1 MALKDQLVKFGYG
14 EAVKASTAAG
24 HISFATDTRQI
35 FVGDGENA
43 VAYAG
48 NVKNATFANQK
59 LTITYNNGDAD
70 AVLDFSDVASAE
82 GVNSLLATL
91 RTSINAN
98 ARAIEN
104 IDASYKAGDTSVLN
118 AAKKYA
124 DDKDASV
131 RADFAKADASLNERL
146 QVIETAV
153 GDGGNVDTRIEAA
166 VNALDSSVEDA
177 DVSNFVT
184 VKVEQTAGK
193 LTGLTVST
201 TDVAS
206 ASVLADVKAIAEA
219 AATAEAFNTYKTSN
233 DSSVSAN
240 RTAIGEVST
249 SLNNHINNTTVHITA
264 QERTDWNQA
273 KSDIDAFM
281 TLAEG
286 ETLNGAL
293 DSLKE
298 LQDFI
303 TSEADAADKLVKD
316 LSDVSTRAEKGISDA
331 AAAQST
337 ANEALAL
344 GNAAATQADFN
355 TYKESNNAEVAKKAD
370 KTQVASDIAAAEGRA
385 AQDASNKAN
394 AAETAAKAYADAIKV
409 NGKEQSG
416 QNITISGADISVG
429 GTDSAYAG
437 QSISFAIKS
446 LEDGV
451 SEAKA
456 AGVQTLDVENG
467 NPYVTLKNGNN
478 KGAVTLVVKKV
489 ALADA
494 SESNTGLAD
503 AYDVKT
509 SIAAA
514 KSEVV
519 GASGDASTANTVYGA
534 KKYAADAIDAAQLRW
549 NAL

>member
-14 EAVKASTAAG
+14 EAAKASTAAG

-59 LTITYNNGDAD
+59 LTISYNNGNAD

-104 IDASYKAGDTSVLN
+104 LDASYKAGDTSVLN

-166 VNALDSSVEDA
+166 VNALDSSVEGA

-184 VKVEQTAGK
+184 VKVEQLDGK

-206 ASVLADVKAIAEA
+206 ADALAKVKATADA
-219 AATAEAFNTYKTSN
+219 AATNEAFEAYKSSNNTA
-233 DSSVSAN
+233 VAAN
-240 RTAIGEVST
+240 ASAIGEVST
-249 SLNNHINNTTVHITA
+249 RLNGHVVDTNIHITA
-264 QERTDWNQA
+264 QERTDWNAA
-273 KSDIDAFM
+273 KSAIDAF
-281 TLAEG
+281 
-286 ETLNGAL
+286 L
-293 DSLKE
+293 DENAVSDTVVNTLKE
-298 LQDFI
+298 IQEYI
-303 TSEADAADKLVKD
+303 TKDGSAAADMLEAINNAQDTADQAV
-316 LSDVSTRAEKGISDA
+316 SDA

-337 ANEALAL
+337 ADDALAL
-344 GNAAATQADFN
+344 GQAAATQADFN
-355 TYKESNNAEVAKKAD
+355 KYVQDNNAEVAKKAD
-370 KTQVASDIAAAEGRA
+370 KTQVASDIAAAESRA

-409 NGKEQSG
+409 NGKAQSA

-446 LEDGV
+446 LEASV

-467 NPYVTLKNGNN
+467 DPYVTLKNGNN

-494 SESNTGLAD
+494 SDSNTGLAD

-534 KKYAADAIDAAQLRW
+534 KKYADDAIDAAQLRW

>member
-14 EAVKASTAAG
+14 EAAKASTAAG

-59 LTITYNNGDAD
+59 LTISYNNGNAD

-104 IDASYKAGDTSVLN
+104 LDASYKAGDTSVLN

-166 VNALDSSVEDA
+166 VNALDSSVEGA

-184 VKVEQTAGK
+184 VKVEQTDGK

-206 ASVLADVKAIAEA
+206 ADALAKVKATADA
-219 AATAEAFNTYKTSN
+219 AATNEAFNAYKTSN

-249 SLNNHINNTTVHITA
+249 RLNGHVVDTDIHITA
-264 QERTDWNQA
+264 QERSDWNAA
-273 KSDIDAFM
+273 KSAIDTFLDDASLTGDVID
-281 TLAEG
+281 TLAEIQ
-286 ETLNGAL
+286 
-293 DSLKE
+293 SY
-298 LQDFI
+298 I
-303 TSEADAADKLVKD
+303 TSDASAADKLVKD

-337 ANEALAL
+337 ANDALAL
-344 GNAAATQADFN
+344 GEAAATQADFN
-355 TYKESNNAEVAKKAD
+355 KYVQDNNAEVAKKAD
-370 KTQVASDIAAAEGRA
+370 KTQVATDISAAEGRA
-385 AQDASNKAN
+385 AQDASNKAT
-394 AAETAAKAYADAIKV
+394 AAENAAKAYADAIKV
-409 NGKEQSG
+409 NGKGQSG

-437 QSISFAIKS
+437 QSISFAIKA
-446 LEDGV
+446 LEESV

-467 NPYVTLKNGNN
+467 DPYVTLKNGNN

-549 NAL
+549 NEL

>member
-14 EAVKASTAAG
+14 EAAKASTAAG

-59 LTITYNNGDAD
+59 LTISYNNGNAD

-104 IDASYKAGDTSVLN
+104 LDASYKAGDTSVLN

-131 RADFAKADASLNERL
+131 RADFAAADASLDERL
-146 QVIETAV
+146 QAIETAV

-166 VNALDSSVEDA
+166 VNALDSSVEGV

-184 VKVEQTAGK
+184 VKVEQLDGK

-219 AATAEAFNTYKTSN
+219 AATDASFTEYKTAN
-233 DSSVSAN
+233 DASVN
-240 RTAIGEVST
+240 TNKTAIGEVST
-249 SLNNHINNTTVHITA
+249 RLNGHVVDTNIHITA
-264 QERTDWNQA
+264 QERIDWNDA
-273 KSDIDAFM
+273 KSKIDTFLDDASLTGDVID
-281 TLAEG
+281 TLAEIQ
-286 ETLNGAL
+286 
-293 DSLKE
+293 SY
-298 LQDFI
+298 I
-303 TSEADAADKLVKD
+303 TSDASAADKLVKD

-337 ANEALAL
+337 ANDALAL
-344 GNAAATQADFN
+344 GQAAATQAAFN
-355 TYKESNNAEVAKKAD
+355 EYKQTNDAAVAKKAD
-370 KTQVASDIAAAEGRA
+370 ASVTDASIAAAEGRA
-385 AQDASNKAN
+385 AQDASNKAT

-409 NGKEQSG
+409 NGKGQSG

-429 GTDSAYAG
+429 GTDSAYAAK
-437 QSISFAIKS
+437 SISFAIKS
-446 LEDGV
+446 LEDGI

-467 NPYVTLKNGNN
+467 DPYVTLKNGNK

-494 SESNTGLAD
+494 SDSNTGLAD

>member
-14 EAVKASTAAG
+14 LAEKASTAAG

-59 LTITYNNGDAD
+59 LTISYNNGNAD

-104 IDASYKAGDTSVLN
+104 LDASYKAGDTSVLN

-131 RADFAKADASLNERL
+131 RADFATADASLDKRL

-166 VNALDSSVEDA
+166 VNALDSSVEGVDA
-177 DVSNFVT
+177 SNFVT
-184 VKVEQTAGK
+184 VKVEQTDGI

-206 ASVLADVKAIAEA
+206 AQVLAGVKTTAEA
-219 AATAEAFNTYKTSN
+219 AATNEAFEAYKTSN

-240 RTAIGEVST
+240 KAAIGEVST
-249 SLNNHINNTTVHITA
+249 RLNGHVVDTDIHITA
-264 QERTDWNQA
+264 QERIDWNAA
-273 KSDIDAFM
+273 KTAIDTFLEDASLTGDVIDTLTEIQSYIASDA
-281 TLAEG
+281 
-286 ETLNGAL
+286 
-293 DSLKE
+293 S
-298 LQDFI
+298 
-303 TSEADAADKLVKD
+303 AADKLVKD

-331 AAAQST
+331 AAAQGT
-337 ANEALAL
+337 ANQALAL
-344 GNAAATQADFN
+344 GQAAATQVDFN
-355 TYKESNNAEVAKKAD
+355 AYKESNNAEVTKKAD
-370 KTQVASDIAAAEGRA
+370 KTQVATDIADAEGRA
-385 AQDASNKAN
+385 AQDASNKAT
-394 AAETAAKAYADAIKV
+394 AAENAAKAYADDIKV
-409 NGKEQSG
+409 NGKGQSG

-429 GTDSAYAG
+429 GTDSTYAG

-467 NPYVTLKNGNN
+467 DPYVTLKNGNN